1 MPTTIQSRSEIT
13 DHLPLSE
20 FIEPPIEDDESDF
33 RPNIIERYAEDLVEE
48 VDVDVSDQE
57 VIAPIKTIKYTKE
70 ALEALGLDVLSL
82 FEQQQAEGS
91 DEILRKI
98 STSAIRIYSVA
109 TQVVK

>member
-1 MPTTIQSRSEIT
+1 MLTTIQSRSEIT
-13 DHLPLSE
+13 DHIPLSE
-20 FIEPPIEDDESDF
+20 FIEPPFETIEDDESDF
-33 RPNIIERYAEDLVEE
+33 LPNIIERYAEDLVEE

-70 ALEALGLDVLSL
+70 AVEALGLDVLSL

-98 STSAIRIYSVA
+98 SSAIRIA
-109 TQVVK
+109 LQRR